1 MMPVTTQQPAST
13 LPIAAAGCAA
23 VGVGFGFARYGF
35 GLFVSTFRAE
45 FGLTTAMI
53 GAVGSAASAMYL
65 VSLLSCGALTARYG
79 PRLPV
84 LLANLS
90 AVTGLTLIACAGGA
104 PMLMAGVVI
113 AATSSGMVW
122 GPFADAVTY
131 GVVSR
136 WRERALSVI
145 SSGTTFGLIIAGGL
159 ALWGADRPGHVWRL
173 IWLVLTALAAAVTL
187 LAYRA
192 MSNDNNFGSAAD
204 RTEGRFRPTADAL
217 PMCAVSALYGAAGAV
232 FFTFAVDMVRGEGLG
247 ARWGALLWLLVGVG
261 GISGVATGAVVA
273 RFGLSTAMRAAVA
286 VLAAAIAGL
295 AVLPSNAA
303 PAALAAL
310 AFGFAYMPFAAL
322 LAIWNQRLHPRHPT
336 SGLVLSLFCLG
347 VGGVA
352 GPAVMGVIA
361 DASGLRIAFVIT
373 AAILLVGG
381 LPPCRSLSGAGSAA

>member
-1 MMPVTTQQPAST
+1 MMTVTTQQRASA

-53 GAVGSAASAMYL
+53 GAVGSAASAVYL

-90 AVTGLTLIACAGGA
+90 AVTGLTLIACADGA

-122 GPFADAVTY
+122 GPFADAVTR
-131 GVVSR
+131 GVVPR
-136 WRERALSVI
+136 WRDPALSVI
-145 SSGTTFGLIIAGGL
+145 SSGTTFGLIVAGGL
-159 ALWGADRPGHVWRL
+159 ALWAADRPGHVWRL
-173 IWLVLTALAAAVTL
+173 IWLLLAAFAAAVTL
-187 LAYRA
+187 MAYRA
-192 MSNDNNFGSAAD
+192 MSNDNDANAAD
-204 RTEGRFRPTADAL
+204 PTEGRFRPAADAL

-232 FFTFAVDMVRGEGLG
+232 FFTFAVDMVRSEGLG
-247 ARWGALLWLLVGVG
+247 ARWGALLWLLVGIG
-261 GISGVATGAVVA
+261 GISGVATGAAVV
-273 RFGLSTAMRAAVA
+273 RFGLGVAMRAAVA
-286 VLAAAIAGL
+286 ILAAAIAGL
-295 AVLPSNAA
+295 AAAPSNAV

-347 VGGVA
+347 IGGVA

-381 LPPCRSLSGAGSAA
+381 LPPCRQLSAAGSAA